1 MVSFTVRLQFS
12 PEDRAEIASTLAL
25 LAAESRL
32 EPGCVT
38 YIPHQVQDDADSFL
52 IYEQY
57 RDSQALEAHRA
68 SEHFRKYAI
77 GVLYQKVKERFA
89 ENLVALV

>member
-25 LAAESRL
+25 LDAESRL